1 MDHMKRQLSF
11 NQLSEENTKKLR
23 NELLDELRVSSI
35 ENLSNELF
43 HEIFD
48 YLDGIDIY
56 EAFSNINYRFQ
67 QLLTSSPVLYKIEL
81 IYVSSTAR
89 FMFIYQ
95 QIKHQIYSINFQI
108 PVHINQLLTS
118 FIIDSSFNRLQSLVI
133 EDIQPFYNIYLS

>member
-1 MDHMKRQLSF
+1 MYYHIDELS
-11 NQLSEENTKKLR
+11 
-23 NELLDELRVSSI
+23 DELRVSSI

-48 YLDGIDIY
+48 YLDGIHIY

-81 IYVSSTAR
+81 IYISSKAR
-89 FMFIYQ
+89 FMLIYQ

-118 FIIDSSFNRLQSLVI
+118 FTIDFSFNRLKSLVI
-133 EDIQPFYNIYLS
+133 ILNYGRCIELVSQKL